1 MILMYILREIGE
13 FFFFLLHYTYQ
24 VDYEKKDIVFVC
36 FKFWSPM
43 EYWACIFV
51 FCFLASV
58 EDLSVTKETEMTETV
73 EISSFGDHID
83 I

>member
-1 MILMYILREIGE
+1 
-13 FFFFLLHYTYQ
+13 
-24 VDYEKKDIVFVC
+24 
-36 FKFWSPM
+36 M

-73 EISSFGDHID
+73 EIASFVNHID